1 MTLDEA
7 QSLLR
12 GAENGR
18 GGAVVQQNGFWQEV
32 GVVLKDT
39 GYKGLWRG
47 TGTAL

>member
-7 QSLLR
+7 QSLLSR
-12 GAENGR
+12 GAETGR
-18 GGAVVQQNGFWQEV
+18 VPQNGFWQEV

>member
-7 QSLLR
+7 QSLLSK
-12 GAENGR
+12 GAETGR
-18 GGAVVQQNGFWQEV
+18 GVQQNGFWQEV